1 MNRQAYLWDTETYK
15 IKHILKGHMNE
26 VVNCEFSSDGAL
38 LATASYDTKIFIWN
52 PYTGLLMKQF

>member
-1 MNRQAYLWDTETYK
+1 
-15 IKHILKGHMNE
+15 MNE